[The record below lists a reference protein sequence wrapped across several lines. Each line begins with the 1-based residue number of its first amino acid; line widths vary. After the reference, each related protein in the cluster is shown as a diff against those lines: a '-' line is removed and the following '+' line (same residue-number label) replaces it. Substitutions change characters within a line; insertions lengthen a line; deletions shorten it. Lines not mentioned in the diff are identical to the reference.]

1 LELTYDGQRIART
14 FFTFKNASTYDQIVR
29 FTTFGQDYYWKTQII
44 GILSKRQMSVLDLAC
59 GTGIL
64 SSMLIHK
71 RPSIRV
77 IGLDLIFE
85 YLQIAKFKK
94 SDTLLVNG
102 TAEVLPFIDESFDSV
117 VSSYLPK
124 YVNVDILTEECW
136 RVLKHG
142 GNVIFHDFTYPQN
155 LIVQN
160 LWKAY
165 FVILRFMAK
174 FVKSWRIVF
183 FQLDKIL
190 RANNW
195 LRNILQSLEKKG
207 FMEISYKHY
216 TLGTAAIISA
226 RKP

>member
-1 LELTYDGQRIART
+1 MVLTYDGLRTART

-29 FTTFGQDYYWKTQII
+29 FTTFGQDYHWKTQII
-44 GILSKRQMSVLDLAC
+44 RILSEQQMSVLDLAC

-64 SSMLIHK
+64 SFMLIDK

-77 IGLDLIFE
+77 IGLDLICE
-85 YLQIAKFKK
+85 YLQVARSKK
-94 SDTLLVNG
+94 SDSLLVNG
-102 TAEVLPFIDESFDSV
+102 TAEILPFIDESFDCV
-117 VSSYLPK
+117 ISSYLPK
-124 YVNVDILTEECW
+124 YVNIDILIEECC

-142 GNVIFHDFTYPQN
+142 GSVIFHDFTYPRN
-155 LIVQN
+155 LMVQN

-174 FVKSWRIVF
+174 FVKSWNIVF
-183 FQLDKIL
+183 FQLDKIII
-190 RANNW
+190 ANNW
-195 LRNILQSLEKKG
+195 LEDILQSLEKKG
-207 FMEISYKHY
+207 FMDISYKHY

>member
-1 LELTYDGQRIART
+1 MELTYDGLRTART

-29 FTTFGQDYYWKTQII
+29 FTTFGQDYHWKTQII
-44 GILSKRQMSVLDLAC
+44 RILSKQQMSVLDLAC

-64 SSMLIHK
+64 SFMLIDK

-77 IGLDLIFE
+77 IGLDLICE
-85 YLQIAKFKK
+85 YLQVARSKK
-94 SDTLLVNG
+94 SDSLLVNG
-102 TAEVLPFIDESFDSV
+102 TAEILPFIDESFDCV
-117 VSSYLPK
+117 MSSYLPK
-124 YVNVDILTEECW
+124 YVNIDILIEECC

-142 GNVIFHDFTYPQN
+142 GSVIFHDFTYPRN
-155 LIVQN
+155 LMVQN

-174 FVKSWRIVF
+174 FVKSWNIVF
-183 FQLDKIL
+183 FQLDKIII
-190 RANNW
+190 ANNW
-195 LRNILQSLEKKG
+195 LEDILQSLEKKG
-207 FMEISYKHY
+207 FMDISYKHY